1 MRHGRRMHAP
11 DIDPDRRAATVL
23 DDEAVPGASLPD
35 MPDPDDVA
43 ALRARLVAGRTGRT
57 PRPQPADHLD
67 PGEPVAR
74 GRTSWAVSA
83 RSVVVGVVV
92 VAVLAAAL
100 VVRALGSTPGEV
112 VPLPAAGPAA
122 PSPDSSPAGP
132 SDEHPGPTPTPAP
145 ASVQGLVV
153 HVVGRVAH
161 PGVVTLAAG
170 ARVADAVEAAGGLR
184 RDADVTHVN
193 LARPVADGEQILV
206 PRRGEDPPAPSP
218 GTSAAPGKV
227 DLNVAD
233 VATLDALPGIGPVLA
248 QRIVDHREQHGPFP
262 DVASLSDVPGI
273 GPALERRLADL
284 VTVG

>member
-1 MRHGRRMHAP
+1 MTRTDVRLVPLAV
-11 DIDPDRRAATVL
+11 TVWL
-23 DDEAVPGASLPD
+23 T
-35 MPDPDDVA
+35 A
-43 ALRARLVAGRTGRT
+43 ALLVGRTV
-57 PRPQPADHLD
+57 P
-67 PGEPVAR
+67 
-74 GRTSWAVSA
+74 S
-83 RSVVVGVVV
+83 VV

-132 SDEHPGPTPTPAP
+132 SDEHPGRTPTP

-206 PRRGEDPPAPSP
+206 PRRGEDPPPPSS
-218 GTSAAPGKV
+218 GTSTVPGKV
-227 DLNVAD
+227 DLNAAD
-233 VATLDALPGIGPVLA
+233 VAALDALPGIGPVLA

>member
-1 MRHGRRMHAP
+1 MYAP
-11 DIDPDRRAATVL
+11 DTDPGRRAATIP
-23 DDEAVPGASLPD
+23 DDGDPPGASLPD
-35 MPDPDDVA
+35 APDPDDVA

-74 GRTSWAVSA
+74 GRTSWAVTA

-92 VAVLAAAL
+92 VAVLAVAL

-122 PSPDSSPAGP
+122 LSPDSSPAGP
-132 SDEHPGPTPTPAP
+132 TDEHPAPTPTPTPAP

-153 HVVGRVAH
+153 HVVGRVAR

-206 PRRGEDPPAPSP
+206 PRRGEDPPPPSP
-218 GTSAAPGKV
+218 GTSTVPGKV
-227 DLNVAD
+227 DLNAAD
-233 VATLDALPGIGPVLA
+233 VAALDALPGIGPVLA

-262 DVASLSDVPGI
+262 DVASLSDVSGI
-273 GPALERRLADL
+273 GPALERKLADL

>member
-11 DIDPDRRAATVL
+11 DTDPDRRAATVL
-23 DDEAVPGASLPD
+23 DDEDVPGASLPD
-35 MPDPDDVA
+35 TPDPDDVA

-74 GRTSWAVSA
+74 GRTAWAVTA

-122 PSPDSSPAGP
+122 PPPDGSTAGP
-132 SDEHPGPTPTPAP
+132 SDEHPGPTPTP

-206 PRRGEDPPAPSP
+206 PRRGEDPPPPSP
-218 GTSAAPGKV
+218 GTSTVPGKV
-227 DLNVAD
+227 DLNAAGVA
-233 VATLDALPGIGPVLA
+233 ALDALPGIGPVLA